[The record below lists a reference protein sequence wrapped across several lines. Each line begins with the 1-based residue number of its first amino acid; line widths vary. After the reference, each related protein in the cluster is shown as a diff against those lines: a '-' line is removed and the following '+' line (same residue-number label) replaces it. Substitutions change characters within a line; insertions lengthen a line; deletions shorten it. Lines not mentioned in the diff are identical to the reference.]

1 MKLKRKPKSFTNI
14 VEPEI
19 VEQVAASA
27 DIVEPQ
33 QVPEEPTEISEDISS
48 ADNTQDQIIEEI
60 ARVIQ
65 FTSVESEPRDEEQE
79 QTIEIEEK
87 TEIVHEIVEPEIVEQ
102 VAASADI
109 VEPQQVPEEPTEI
122 SEDISSADNTQDQII
137 EEIARVIQFTSVES
151 VPRDEE
157 QEQTIEI
164 EEKTETSLSQK

>member
-1 MKLKRKPKSFTNI
+1 MKK
-14 VEPEI
+14 
-19 VEQVAASA
+19 
-27 DIVEPQ
+27 
-33 QVPEEPTEISEDISS
+33 
-48 ADNTQDQIIEEI
+48 I

-65 FTSVESEPRDEEQE
+65 FTSVESVPRDEEQE

-151 VPRDEE
+151 VP
-157 QEQTIEI
+157 
-164 EEKTETSLSQK
+164 S

>member
-1 MKLKRKPKSFTNI
+1 MKSKNKLLKLKRKPKSFT
-14 VEPEI
+14 
-19 VEQVAASA
+19 
-27 DIVEPQ
+27 
-33 QVPEEPTEISEDISS
+33 
-48 ADNTQDQIIEEI
+48 
-60 ARVIQ
+60 
-65 FTSVESEPRDEEQE
+65 
-79 QTIEIEEK
+79 
-87 TEIVHEIVEPEIVEQ
+87 VEPEIVEQ

-164 EEKTETSLSQK
+164 EEKTEIVHEHR

>member
-1 MKLKRKPKSFTNI
+1 MKSKNKLLKLKRKPKF

-65 FTSVESEPRDEEQE
+65 FTSVEL
-79 QTIEIEEK
+79 K
-87 TEIVHEIVEPEIVEQ
+87 
-102 VAASADI
+102 
-109 VEPQQVPEEPTEI
+109 PT
-122 SEDISSADNTQDQII
+122 S
-137 EEIARVIQFTSVES
+137 
-151 VPRDEE
+151 
-157 QEQTIEI
+157 
-164 EEKTETSLSQK
+164 